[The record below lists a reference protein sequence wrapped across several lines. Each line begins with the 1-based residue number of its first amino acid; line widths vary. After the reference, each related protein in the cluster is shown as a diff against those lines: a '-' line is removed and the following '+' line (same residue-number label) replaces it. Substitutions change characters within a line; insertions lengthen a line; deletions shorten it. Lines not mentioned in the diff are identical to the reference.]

1 MTVNIKTWYNTEG
14 WLCDNCQSSNITK
27 LHPEIEAD
35 IFCHDCKEQGYQV
48 SAWYINRNKK
58 TIKVVA

>member
-1 MTVNIKTWYNTEG
+1 MTVNKKTWYNTKG

-27 LHPEIEAD
+27 LHPEVEAD
-35 IFCHDCKEQGYQV
+35 IFCHDCKKQGYQV

-58 TIKVVA
+58 IIREVA

>member
-1 MTVNIKTWYNTEG
+1 MTVNKKDWYNTKG
-14 WLCDNCQSSNITK
+14 WLCDNCQSSNIIK

-35 IFCHDCKEQGYQV
+35 IFCHDCKQQGYQV

-58 TIKVVA
+58 IIMEVA